1 MKVQKGDVIAIC
13 VLHGLATKH
22 DTVYADVTF
31 VSGNGRVY
39 FKPRANMR
47 FLVDRRGKVENG
59 IYAGQVY
66 STDEFGKGIF
76 TGTWRGILT
85 LGLCTSMKSE
95 EAEEVCEET
104 FEAPVINAEDL
115 PKHDYGAARFT
126 TKLDANGAASVVV
139 DKAQDFFK
147 AFSSSNQHHHHFNP
161 QTKLDSV
168 LTSKCEDAKKLAKEV
183 YEASFTASE
192 VIEENQFEKVI
203 RTMMKAGLTPYQIA
217 EEIQRQFYN
226 AMVNE

>member
-1 MKVQKGDVIAIC
+1 MKVQTGDVIAIR

-31 VSGNGRVY
+31 VSDNGRVY

-47 FLVDRRGKVENG
+47 FLVDRRAKVENG

-66 STDEFGKGIF
+66 STDEFDKGIF

-85 LGLCTSMKSE
+85 LGLCTSMKAE
-95 EAEEVCEET
+95 EAK
-104 FEAPVINAEDL
+104 EAPNINAEDL
-115 PKHDYGAARFT
+115 PKHDYGTARFT
-126 TKLDANGAASVVV
+126 TKADANGAASVVV
-139 DKAQDFFK
+139 DKANDFFK
-147 AFSSSNQHHHHFNP
+147 AFSSGSQHHHYFKP
-161 QTKLDSV
+161 QTKLGSM
-168 LTSKCEDAKKLAKEV
+168 LTSKCEDAKKLAEEV
-183 YEASFTASE
+183 YEASCSASE
-192 VIEENQFEKVI
+192 VVEGNQFERAI
-203 RTMMKAGLTPYQIA
+203 RTMMKAGITPHQIA

>member
-1 MKVQKGDVIAIC
+1 MKVQKGDVIAIR
-13 VLHGLATKH
+13 VIHGLATKH

-104 FEAPVINAEDL
+104 FEAPIINAEDL
-115 PKHDYGAARFT
+115 PKHAYGAARFT
-126 TKLDANGAASVVV
+126 TKADANGVASVVV

-161 QTKLDSV
+161 QTKLGSV